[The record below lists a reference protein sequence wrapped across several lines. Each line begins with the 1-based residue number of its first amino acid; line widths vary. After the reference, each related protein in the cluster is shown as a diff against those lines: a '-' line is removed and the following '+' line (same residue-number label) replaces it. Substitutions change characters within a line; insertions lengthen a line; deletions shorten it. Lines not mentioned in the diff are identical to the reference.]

1 MRKRYA
7 KLSIPVIAGVVA
19 TGALAVLG
27 VGESAAQNAHS
38 IPASSDKPDATY
50 LWTAELVAFD
60 EPSNTV
66 TVKAPLVTNPEATDI
81 SALQP
86 GDHAVITW
94 YGLWTAAGVRAV
106 ERRNTSSFD
115 RMTMPIEYVSSDLD
129 GRYLLFRVPIPAKDA
144 AAMAKVKAG
153 TYVTATSPLRANSAG
168 EAVISIKSYNDAS

>member
-1 MRKRYA
+1 MRRWYA
-7 KLSIPVIAGVVA
+7 RLSIPVIAGVVS

-27 VGESAAQNAHS
+27 VGESAAQHAHS
-38 IPASSDKPDATY
+38 TPGLSDKPDATY

-66 TVKAPLVTNPEATDI
+66 TVKAPLVTNPETTDI

-106 ERRNTSSFD
+106 ERGNT
-115 RMTMPIEYVSSDLD
+115 
-129 GRYLLFRVPIPAKDA
+129 
-144 AAMAKVKAG
+144 
-153 TYVTATSPLRANSAG
+153 
-168 EAVISIKSYNDAS
+168 